1 MRVCIQDENQLSAKL
16 VIRSMHRVTLLVN
29 TFSGRYVSEIA
40 IYQSNH
46 IALLWTPLASVVQWV
61 GSPQDSAIEG
71 TGACVR
77 DRSNVSEAIQP
88 KKVRYHS
95 RAGFCKIARGRVAH
109 SLISTGSLVISHDGF
124 KIAQGH

>member
-1 MRVCIQDENQLSAKL
+1 
-16 VIRSMHRVTLLVN
+16 MHRVTLLVN

-46 IALLWTPLASVVQWV
+46 IALLWAPLASVVQWV

-77 DRSNVSEAIQP
+77 DRSNVSEGDTT
-88 KKVRYHS
+88 KKSEVPFKG
-95 RAGFCKIARGRVAH
+95 GF
-109 SLISTGSLVISHDGF
+109 L
-124 KIAQGH
+124 